1 MFISPDTEGL
11 DTPEWLQVIHE
22 VNEIRPGT
30 FLDPHRE
37 RSGVQW
43 DGKYVEDYPEAW
55 VVFDP
60 EHDRFQPSSRVRVVG
75 KNVAVAAAIEQA
87 AKRLKLTSKEEA
99 A

>member
-22 VNEIRPGT
+22 VNEIQPGT
-30 FLDPHRE
+30 FLDPGIS
-37 RSGVQW
+37 SGVQW

-75 KNVAVAAAIEQA
+75 KTAAVKAAIEQA